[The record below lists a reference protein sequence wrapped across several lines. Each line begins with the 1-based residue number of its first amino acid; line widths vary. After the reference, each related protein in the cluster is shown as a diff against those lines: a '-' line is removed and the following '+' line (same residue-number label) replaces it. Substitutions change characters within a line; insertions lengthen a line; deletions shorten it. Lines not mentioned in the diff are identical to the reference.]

1 MKLAGNNGETV
12 KKKPRGKPFEKGDPR
27 INRAGAPRTGLSWAE
42 ILEEIGNL
50 DGQQALER
58 AGRIF
63 AQLKKYPEGVTLK
76 ELSAI
81 SYYIRM
87 INDPNGSL
95 LNAVADRTDGRVKE
109 QIDITTDNQ
118 PLKVA
123 FDYEKLVGSIA
134 NRSIRS
140 DNTSSESEGG
150 LHGSAVGQDDT
161 SGNTGV
167 GGG

>member
-1 MKLAGNNGETV
+1 MKLAGNNGATV

-95 LNAVADRTDGRVKE
+95 LNAVADRTDGKVTE
-109 QIDITTDNQ
+109 QIDVTSKGEKVNDISEVYASVIRKLGLTDE
-118 PLKVA
+118 PT
-123 FDYEKLVGSIA
+123 E
-134 NRSIRS
+134 
-140 DNTSSESEGG
+140 
-150 LHGSAVGQDDT
+150 DT
-161 SGNTGV
+161 ADKATPTE
-167 GGG
+167 

>member
-1 MKLAGNNGETV
+1 M
-12 KKKPRGKPFEKGDPR
+12 
-27 INRAGAPRTGLSWAE
+27 SWGE

-63 AQLKKYPEGVTLK
+63 SQLKKYPEGVTLK

-95 LNAVADRTDGRVKE
+95 LNAVADRTDGKIPDKIE
-109 QIDITTDNQ
+109 IN
-118 PLKVA
+118 
-123 FDYEKLVGSIA
+123 
-134 NRSIRS
+134 
-140 DNTSSESEGG
+140 G
-150 LHGSAVGQDDT
+150 LTEALDAIYGKKQD
-161 SGNTGV
+161 
-167 GGG
+167 